1 MRSIFQNPRPLNEI
15 RNYKIKQ
22 DDYRYL
28 FKVPIDIRFVK
39 IEHLFRNF
47 KNIAGDYELVD
58 SQISPLIC
66 TWYMFFKYFRC
77 KVIEESD
84 PCFFKL
90 YQKPD
95 ERLVLKEGAP
105 VSWKLYQYSGKSD
118 LESEVKED
126 FFDIIPEE
134 YHSGIIKFLE
144 SIWEDYFLP
153 AMPILQNQVLVFSI
167 ENYDIHVYTLGDIA
181 SYRYKESKR
190 VVLHIP
196 EYASVKAGEYCID
209 Y

>member
-1 MRSIFQNPRPLNEI
+1 MRSTFQNPRPLNEI

-22 DDYRYL
+22 GDYRYL

-95 ERLVLKEGAP
+95 ERLV
-105 VSWKLYQYSGKSD
+105 
-118 LESEVKED
+118 VKED

-134 YHSGIIKFLE
+134 YHSSVIKFLE